1 MSTHSFIRRP
11 LYLVG
16 HSAGARAALHA
27 LCRPDM
33 RSQLPRS
40 FTEPSLSG
48 MLKVD
53 SSRLLIQSSVEQGLV
68 AFAVPPAHAAHKRS
82 DESRLGARSPE
93 VTSRDLELVGAKASL
108 FYFILFILSSRERA
122 RRRQSSASFHPAT
135 ARSSSPA
142 RAAGRSRRPRRS
154 SAPSLQVLPPPAS
167 PSSKSTERT
176 AASSSPRGRRRPA
189 SAPLAPRS
197 TRSSREGRGGGRRG
211 AAGRRGGRRRGE
223 AAFGREAAWSS
234 AGWRRR
240 RSTGGH

>member
-93 VTSRDLELVGAKASL
+93 VTSRDLELVGAKAIHFIFFYYII
-108 FYFILFILSSRERA
+108 FYFI
-122 RRRQSSASFHPAT
+122 
-135 ARSSSPA
+135 
-142 RAAGRSRRPRRS
+142 
-154 SAPSLQVLPPPAS
+154 V
-167 PSSKSTERT
+167 
-176 AASSSPRGRRRPA
+176 
-189 SAPLAPRS
+189 
-197 TRSSREGRGGGRRG
+197 EG
-211 AAGRRGGRRRGE
+211 AD
-223 AAFGREAAWSS
+223 S
-234 AGWRRR
+234 
-240 RSTGGH
+240 

>member
-93 VTSRDLELVGAKASL
+93 VTSRDLELVGAKAIS
-108 FYFILFILSSRERA
+108 FHFILF
-122 RRRQSSASFHPAT
+122 SFIVEG
-135 ARSSSPA
+135 
-142 RAAGRSRRPRRS
+142 AGS
-154 SAPSLQVLPPPAS
+154 
-167 PSSKSTERT
+167 
-176 AASSSPRGRRRPA
+176 
-189 SAPLAPRS
+189 
-197 TRSSREGRGGGRRG
+197 
-211 AAGRRGGRRRGE
+211 
-223 AAFGREAAWSS
+223 
-234 AGWRRR
+234 
-240 RSTGGH
+240 